1 MDGGSS
7 PPISTKRSEG
17 ILRPFCVMGE
27 LKSNTGGELFA
38 PPEPLNLTHVLA
50 ELLRDTKAAKTD
62 AQGLRGEGL
71 AKPEKVIS
79 DG

>member
-1 MDGGSS
+1 
-7 PPISTKRSEG
+7 
-17 ILRPFCVMGE
+17 MGE